1 MLLQTKRLIILLLVI
16 ILSGSTS
23 LAAGADAPPPV
34 PGNKKFTGDYDKMV
48 KSRFVRVLVPY
59 SKTFYFLDGA
69 KAMGI
74 THDLLKEFEKEIN
87 KERQKSHLKIHVVI
101 IPTARDRLLP
111 DLVAGL
117 GDLAVGNLT
126 ITEQRQKLV
135 DFSDPILT
143 NVDELIITAPK
154 GPKLTSFADLAG
166 KEIQVRKSSSY
177 YESLLKLNE
186 RFKKSD
192 IKPITITA
200 ADENL
205 EDEDLFEMLN
215 SGLIPMM
222 AMDSHKANFWSQIFR
237 KATVH
242 ANIKI
247 NRGGNIGWAMRKNSP
262 QLKKVVN
269 NFVNKNKKGTLMGN
283 MLFKRYLQNTAY
295 VKNSLDEGELKRF
308 EQTVALFQKYAKEY
322 DFDWLMLAALSYQ
335 ESGIDQSKKSS
346 AGAIGAMQL
355 LPSTA
360 KDKNV
365 NIPDISKIEAN
376 IHAGTKYL
384 RFMMDRYFDDEKIDK
399 LNRGL
404 LAFASYNAGPA
415 KVAKLRKEAESMG
428 LDPNMWFRNVE
439 VVAAKRI
446 GRETVQYVS
455 NIYKYY
461 IAYKLIAK
469 RQGK

>member
-1 MLLQTKRLIILLLVI
+1 MLSHINHLVLLIAVVI
-16 ILSGSTS
+16 FYGSS
-23 LAAGADAPPPV
+23 NYAVGAETLPSV
-34 PGNKKFTGDYDKMV
+34 PGNKKFTGDFDKMV
-48 KSRFVRVLVPY
+48 KSRFVRVLVPF

-87 KERQKSHLKIHVVI
+87 EGKKGHLKIHVVI

-111 DLVAGL
+111 DLVAGH

-126 ITEQRQKLV
+126 ITEQRQKMV

-143 NVDELIITAPK
+143 NVDELVITGPK
-154 GPKLTSFADLAG
+154 GPKLTSFVDLAG
-166 KEIQVRKSSSY
+166 QEIHVRKSSSY
-177 YESLLKLNE
+177 YESLLKLND

-192 IKPITITA
+192 LKPIKITA

-205 EDEDLFEMLN
+205 EDEDLLEMVN
-215 SGLIPMM
+215 SGLIPMIV
-222 AMDSHKANFWSQIFR
+222 MDSHKAHFWSQIFT

-242 ANIKI
+242 AKIKI
-247 NRGGNIGWAMRKNSP
+247 HSGGKIGWAMRKKSP

-269 NFVNKNKKGTLMGN
+269 NFVSRNKKGTLMGN

-295 VKNSLDEGELKRF
+295 VKNSLSKEELKRF
-308 EQTVALFQKYAKEY
+308 EQTLAIFQKYAKEY

-335 ESGIDQSKKSS
+335 ESGIDQSKKSH

-384 RFMMDRYFDDEKIDK
+384 RFMMDRYFDDEKIDP

-428 LDPNMWFRNVE
+428 LDPNVWFRNVE

-461 IAYKLIAK
+461 IAYKLIVE
-469 RQGK
+469 RMGK

>member
-1 MLLQTKRLIILLLVI
+1 MISKRNLSIILVLFFI
-16 ILSGSTS
+16 FSGFTNH
-23 LAAGADAPPPV
+23 AGADTPPPV
-34 PGNKKFTGDYDKMV
+34 PGNKKFTGDYDKMA
-48 KSRFVRVLVPY
+48 KSRFVRVLVPF

-87 KERQKSHLKIHVVI
+87 KGKKGHLKIHVVI

-111 DLVAGL
+111 DLVAGH

-126 ITEQRQKLV
+126 ITEKRQKLV
-135 DFSDPILT
+135 DFSDPILA
-143 NVDELIITAPK
+143 NVDELVITGPK
-154 GPKLTSFADLAG
+154 GPKLTSFVDLAG
-166 KEIQVRKSSSY
+166 KEIHVRKSSSY
-177 YESLLKLNE
+177 YESLQSLNN
-186 RFKKSD
+186 RFSKSD
-192 IKPITITA
+192 LKPIKITA

-205 EDEDLFEMLN
+205 EDEDLLEMVN
-215 SGLIPMM
+215 SGLIPMIV
-222 AMDSHKANFWSQIFR
+222 MDSHKAHFWSQIFK
-237 KATVH
+237 KATIH

-247 NRGGNIGWAMRKNSP
+247 NSGGKIGWAIRKNSP

-283 MLFKRYLQNTAY
+283 MLFKRYLQNTTY
-295 VKNSLDEGELKRF
+295 VKNSLDKGELKRF

-335 ESGIDQSKKSS
+335 ESGIDQSKKSN
-346 AGAIGAMQL
+346 AGAIGAMQV

-365 NIPDISKIEAN
+365 NIPDINKIEAN

-384 RFMMDRYFDDEKIDK
+384 RFMMDRYFEDEKIDR

-428 LDPNMWFRNVE
+428 LDPNVWFRNVE

-461 IAYKLIAK
+461 IAYKLIAE